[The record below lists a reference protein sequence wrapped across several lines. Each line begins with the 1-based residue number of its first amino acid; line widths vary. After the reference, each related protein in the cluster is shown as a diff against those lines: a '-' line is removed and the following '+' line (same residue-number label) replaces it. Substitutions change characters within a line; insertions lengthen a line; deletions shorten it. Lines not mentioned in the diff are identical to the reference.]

1 MVKPVEIVE
10 SFLHALST
18 RDMGLIMSFFDEDS
32 SWQNV
37 PHLSSKGIEEI
48 TLMFSPII
56 NKSSKVQWDIW
67 NASYEE
73 NRAWLE
79 RVDRFW
85 IDNIEYSVQCNGVFE
100 FDLLNGKIITVRD
113 YVDLGEWRERLSKS
127 QLTT

>member
-10 SFLHALST
+10 SFLHALSE
-18 RDMGLIMSFFDEDS
+18 REIGLIMSFFDEQS

-37 PHLSSKGIEEI
+37 PHPPSNGIQEI
-48 TLMFSPII
+48 ELMFSPII
-56 NKSSKVQWDIW
+56 SKSSKVQWDIL

>member
-1 MVKPVEIVE
+1 M
-10 SFLHALST
+10 FLTLP
-18 RDMGLIMSFFDEDS
+18 
-32 SWQNV
+32 Q
-37 PHLSSKGIEEI
+37 KGIEEI

-56 NKSSKVQWDIW
+56 NKSSKVQWDIL

>member
-1 MVKPVEIVE
+1 MIKPVEIVE
-10 SFLHALST
+10 SFLHALSI

-37 PHLSSKGIEEI
+37 PHPSSKGIEEI

-56 NKSSKVQWDIW
+56 NKSSKVQWDIL

-100 FDLLNGKIITVRD
+100 FDLLNGKIISVRD